1 LAAPKTVGIVYNP
14 ISPEAVLMAKKIR
27 DDLCPVGNAWIEE
40 IGSDGGLKSNMCKT
54 DMLITVGGDG
64 TILRAARS
72 VVGQAIP
79 ILGINLGRL
88 GFMTELRS
96 EDAFERIPHFL
107 EGGGWTEQR
116 STLEVMVSRN
126 GRPITLGDTEF
137 QIALNDVVLARGAK
151 PRLMRAKAFV
161 DGAEFTS
168 YRADAVIISS
178 ATGSTGYNLAVG
190 GPILHPTAEE
200 MILKPVAPHVGL
212 ATAVV
217 LPATSEVELLIQSD
231 HDSVLSVDGFI
242 EFPLQIEDVIKV
254 KHSEQSVSFIR
265 EGSRRT
271 FYATLMRR
279 LGFESGIGS
288 GRAIFY

>member
-1 LAAPKTVGIVYNP
+1 MAAPKVVGIVYNP
-14 ISPEAVLMAKKIR
+14 LSPEAVLMARKIK
-27 DDLCPVGNAWIEE
+27 DELCPGENSWIEG
-40 IGSDGGLKSNMCKT
+40 IGSDGELKSNVIKT

-64 TILRAARS
+64 TILRAART

-96 EDAFERIPHFL
+96 EDAFKRIPHFL
-107 EGGGWTEQR
+107 DGGGWTEQR
-116 STLEVMVSRN
+116 STLEVMVSRD
-126 GRPITLGDTEF
+126 GGPIALGEREY

-151 PRLMRAKAFV
+151 PRLMQAKAFV
-161 DGAEFTS
+161 DGSEFTS

-190 GPILHPTAEE
+190 GPILHPTADE

-217 LPATSEVELLIQSD
+217 LPSTSEVELLIESD
-231 HDSVLSVDGFI
+231 HDSVLSVDGFL
-242 EFPLQIEDVIKV
+242 EFPLQIRDVIRV
-254 KHSEQSVSFIR
+254 KHSQQTVFFVR
-265 EGSRRT
+265 EGSRQR
-271 FYATLMRR
+271 FYDTLTRR
-279 LGFESGIGS
+279 LGFASGIGS

>member
-1 LAAPKTVGIVYNP
+1 MAAPKTVGIVYNP
-14 ISPEAVLMAKKIR
+14 ISPEAVLKAKKIR

-231 HDSVLSVDGFI
+231 HDSVLSVDGFL

-265 EGSRRT
+265 EGSRRR
-271 FYATLMRR
+271 FYDTLMRR

>member
-1 LAAPKTVGIVYNP
+1 
-14 ISPEAVLMAKKIR
+14 MARKIK
-27 DDLCPVGNAWIEE
+27 DELCPGENSWIEG
-40 IGSDGGLKSNMCKT
+40 IGSDGELKSNVIKT

-64 TILRAARS
+64 TILRAART

-96 EDAFERIPHFL
+96 EDAFKRIPHFL
-107 EGGGWTEQR
+107 DGGGWTEQR
-116 STLEVMVSRN
+116 STLEVMVSRD
-126 GRPITLGDTEF
+126 GGPIALGEREY

-151 PRLMRAKAFV
+151 PRLMQAKAFV
-161 DGAEFTS
+161 DGSEFTS

-190 GPILHPTAEE
+190 GPILHPTADE

-217 LPATSEVELLIQSD
+217 LPSTSEVELLIESD
-231 HDSVLSVDGFI
+231 HDSVLSVDGFL
-242 EFPLQIEDVIKV
+242 EFPLQIRDVIRV
-254 KHSEQSVSFIR
+254 KHSQQTVFFVR
-265 EGSRRT
+265 EGSRQR
-271 FYATLMRR
+271 FYDTLTRR
-279 LGFESGIGS
+279 LGFASGIGS

>member
-1 LAAPKTVGIVYNP
+1 
-14 ISPEAVLMAKKIR
+14 MAKKIR
-27 DDLCPVGNAWIEE
+27 DDLCLVGNAWIEE
-40 IGSDGGLKSNMCKT
+40 IGSDGGLRSDMCKT

-64 TILRAARS
+64 TILRAARA

-96 EDAFERIPHFL
+96 EDAFEKIPHFL
-107 EGGGWTEQR
+107 AGGGWIEQR

-190 GPILHPTAEE
+190 GPILHPTADE

-231 HDSVLSVDGFI
+231 HDSVLSVDGFL
-242 EFPLQIEDVIKV
+242 EFPLQIEDVIRV
-254 KHSEQSVSFIR
+254 KHSQQSVSFMR
-265 EGSRRT
+265 EGSRRR
-271 FYATLMRR
+271 FYDTLMRR

>member
-1 LAAPKTVGIVYNP
+1 VKAPKVIGVVYNP
-14 ISPEAVLMAKKIR
+14 RSPEAVLMAKKIK
-27 DDLCPVGNAWIEE
+27 DDFCPDENSWIEE
-40 IGSDGGLKSNMCKT
+40 IPSDGTLISNMLTT
-54 DMLITVGGDG
+54 DLLITVGGDG
-64 TILRAARS
+64 TILRAARA
-72 VVGQAIP
+72 VVGKDIP

-96 EDAFERIPHFL
+96 DDAFERIPYFL
-107 EGGGWTEQR
+107 KGGGWTEQR
-116 STLEVMVSRN
+116 STLEVIVSRQ
-126 GRPITLGDTEF
+126 GKEITLGKTGS
-137 QIALNDVVLARGAK
+137 QIALNDVVIARGAK

-161 DGAEFTS
+161 DGAVFTS

-190 GPILHPTAEE
+190 GPILHPTADE

-217 LPATSEVELLIQSD
+217 LPATSEVELVIESD
-231 HDSVLSVDGFI
+231 HDSVLSVDGFL
-242 EFPLQIEDVIKV
+242 EFPLQIDDVIRV
-254 KHSEQSVSFIR
+254 KHSQQLVSFLR
-265 EGSRRT
+265 EGSRRR
-271 FYATLMRR
+271 FYDTLMRR

>member
-1 LAAPKTVGIVYNP
+1 MKAPKVVGVVYNP
-14 ISPEAVLMAKKIR
+14 RSPEAVLMAKTIK
-27 DDLCPVGNAWIEE
+27 DDFCPDENSWIEE
-40 IGSDGGLKSNMCKT
+40 IRSDGGLTPNMLTT
-54 DMLITVGGDG
+54 DILITVGGDG
-64 TILRAARS
+64 TILRAARA
-72 VVGQAIP
+72 VVGKNIP

-96 EDAFERIPHFL
+96 DDAFERIPYFL
-107 EGGGWTEQR
+107 KGGGWIEQR
-116 STLEVMVSRN
+116 STLEVIVLRH
-126 GRPITLGDTEF
+126 GKEITLGKTGS

-190 GPILHPTAEE
+190 GPILHPTADE

-217 LPATSEVELLIQSD
+217 LPATSEVELMIESD
-231 HDSVLSVDGFI
+231 HDSILSVDGFL
-242 EFPLQIEDVIKV
+242 EFPLQIDDVIKV
-254 KHSEQSVSFIR
+254 KHSHHLVSFLR
-265 EGSRRT
+265 EGSRRRV
-271 FYATLMRR
+271 YDTLMRR